1 LGEHSLQTGE
11 EEDERGEW
19 PKERGE
25 RGERGTKGRTNR
37 KDKRDR
43 GMIRENGMAKST
55 ILREPE
61 RKQEREKRPRAKME
75 RR

>member
-1 LGEHSLQTGE
+1 M
-11 EEDERGEW
+11 
-19 PKERGE
+19 KKE

-55 ILREPE
+55 ILRKPE
-61 RKQEREKRPRAKME
+61 RKKEREKRPRAKME